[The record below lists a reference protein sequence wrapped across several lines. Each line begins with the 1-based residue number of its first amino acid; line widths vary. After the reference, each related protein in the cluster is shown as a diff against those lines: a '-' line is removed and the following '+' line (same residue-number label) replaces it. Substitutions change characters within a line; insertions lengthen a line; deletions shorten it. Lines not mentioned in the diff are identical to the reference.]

1 MCINLPALPRLLR
14 PKLPRRGHLVR
25 APRYREVQ
33 KTRSLPPNLWSD
45 PPDLERGKLKNVYKS
60 KYFFP
65 HLILVEIKEVKTA
78 VMLIDRVVIVVA
90 PQMEGAHLV
99 SLVRLTKTPAVHS
112 KGATAARVLSS
123 RVASR
128 VRVAKEA
135 WAALAPGLPTQN
147 TAGCSETTFHY
158 RAWVGRACH
167 LC

>member
-45 PPDLERGKLKNVYKS
+45 PPDLERGKLKTVYIS
-60 KYFFP
+60 NCYSA

-99 SLVRLTKTPAVHS
+99 SLVGLT
-112 KGATAARVLSS
+112 
-123 RVASR
+123 
-128 VRVAKEA
+128 
-135 WAALAPGLPTQN
+135 
-147 TAGCSETTFHY
+147 
-158 RAWVGRACH
+158 
-167 LC
+167 